1 MMKSMEKEIK
11 EKIDKRLISNLELAE
26 ELVKRIRENPQQRF
40 GQILVNFGFVK
51 QIVDHYD
58 CSIVLTE
65 DPFKEESVDTL
76 RRVKKYGKS
85 FKRTNER

>member
-1 MMKSMEKEIK
+1 MENAIK

-26 ELVKRIRENPQQRF
+26 ELVKRITENPQQRF

-51 QIVDHYD
+51 QIIDRYD

-76 RRVKKYGKS
+76 RRVKKYG
-85 FKRTNER
+85 RDIERINE

>member
-1 MMKSMEKEIK
+1 MENKIK
-11 EKIDKRLISNLELAE
+11 EKIDKRLTSNLELAE
-26 ELVKRIRENPQQRF
+26 ELVKRIKENPQQRF
-40 GQILVNFGFVK
+40 GQILVNFGFIK

-76 RRVKKYGKS
+76 KRVKKYG
-85 FKRTNER
+85 RNIEGTNEH

>member
-1 MMKSMEKEIK
+1 MEKEIK

-26 ELVKRIRENPQQRF
+26 ELVRRIRENPQQRF
-40 GQILVNFGFVK
+40 GQILVNFGFIK

-76 RRVKKYGKS
+76 KRVKRYGRD
-85 FKRTNER
+85 FKRANEP

>member
-1 MMKSMEKEIK
+1 MEKEIK
-11 EKIDKRLISNLELAE
+11 EKIKKRLISNLELAE

-76 RRVKKYGKS
+76 RRVKQW
-85 FKRTNER
+85 KRS